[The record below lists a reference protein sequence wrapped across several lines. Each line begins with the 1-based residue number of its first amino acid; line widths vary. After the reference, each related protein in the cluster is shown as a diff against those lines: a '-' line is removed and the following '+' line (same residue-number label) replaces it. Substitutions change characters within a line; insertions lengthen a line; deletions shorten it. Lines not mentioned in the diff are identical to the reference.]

1 MLKCKSYITLIIN
14 TEKSVLKK
22 LLVIFSILLISA
34 CSKSSDN
41 DSSTN
46 SASTDSSAETTSS
59 SSSSG
64 YDKIEWQ
71 TMDANQDGYVSPEE
85 MVDHYNST
93 GVYN

>member
-1 MLKCKSYITLIIN
+1 M
-14 TEKSVLKK
+14 KK

-34 CSKSSDN
+34 CGKSSDN

-46 SASTDSSAETTSS
+46 PVSSDSNAETTTSS
-59 SSSSG
+59 NSSG

-71 TMDANQDGYVSPEE
+71 TMDADKDGYVSPEE
-85 MVDHYNST
+85 MVDHYNNA